1 MYSLAIS
8 FFTRQAADYQVFE
21 KFSVVFVFK
30 STTVND
36 SPFVFMSEDAIHK
49 KSFLPVQT
57 LQPIEYCLRTVKA
70 LAQRVLYY
78 TFVVRMYFMFVA
90 SRLSCN
96 PSTLKYNCCTTL
108 SGAFNLQ
115 HKAYTIQL

>member
-1 MYSLAIS
+1 
-8 FFTRQAADYQVFE
+8 
-21 KFSVVFVFK
+21 
-30 STTVND
+30 
-36 SPFVFMSEDAIHK
+36 MSEDAILK
-49 KSFLPVQT
+49 EYFLPMQT

-70 LAQRVLYY
+70 LAQRILYY
-78 TFVVRMYFMFVA
+78 TFVVRMCFMFVA

-96 PSTLKYNCCTTL
+96 PSSTLKYNCCTTL